1 MTHSPARGNTNI
13 NGVQVMRSSLGRRNP
28 YIIGRPINEPELLV
42 GRESIFRF
50 VEDNLRRGEKA
61 ILLDGQRRIG
71 KSSVLRNIPKFVAS
85 DEFVF
90 VPFDLQDYSQ
100 EQLSSIL
107 VAIAKEIIE
116 HLELEAAKIRLP
128 SIAEL
133 ETEPY
138 IFSSQFLPQVYEAL
152 GEKNIVLL
160 FDEFDILGIDY
171 LVPVFEDFLPYLK
184 SVIELDNKL
193 FTVLFLGR
201 QSPDMPNLL
210 SLFKDAPYQE
220 IGLLDEVSVK
230 RLITKPSKGIL
241 EYEPDAIKAILELSS
256 GHPYFT
262 QAICFAIF
270 GRARDLDNWTV
281 TRADVESIVDKAI
294 ESAEAG
300 LAWFWDGL
308 SLPEKVVFSAAAE
321 AQKIASEKADK
332 FPENLLKLLKSYG
345 VYRTESLVQAAEQ
358 LVERDFLDNKT
369 RKVKIE
375 LVRCWLV
382 KRHPLEQEVDEL
394 KKLEKVE
401 IKTLNSGSSISWQ
414 LSAQKQEL
422 AITISPSNALAIKK
436 RFLLET
442 MAAIGLISVAV
453 WLVVYR
459 LVMSCPVGE
468 NKELGF
474 FCIADTSIN
483 ISRGDRTLFPIT
495 GNTNRD
501 RGIAAFKQVN
511 YSQAEQLFKNAV
523 GDNRNDPEVLIYYNN
538 SLAKQQGSP
547 ITLAVV
553 VPVDNREPMAKEI
566 LRGVGQAQN
575 QFNQKGGLNG
585 RLLEIVIAND
595 ANKPEQAKQIAA
607 ELVKDQSVLGVIG
620 HNSSDATKQALDEYK
635 LAEVAIISPT
645 STSTSL
651 QGNNFFRTVPSD
663 AAAGKKLAEYARKS
677 LGLNSVV
684 IFYNPDSHYS
694 DNLREEFT
702 KNFEKLGGSVVRKI
716 NLTEPKFDPETEV
729 EKSLSIDKAQA
740 IVLFPDTQSTDVAL
754 KIATANAQ
762 QTARLKTNPQNPQ
775 KQGLK
780 LLGGNTLYSQTTLN
794 EDGQSVEGLILAVSW
809 FREAPQAKNFA
820 IAAGQ
825 QWGEN
830 VSWRTATSFDATQAF
845 IKALSPNPTRATVL
859 QRLPEVQLSPSETS
873 GYPLQFT
880 SEGERQSEA
889 ILVKVV
895 GDKFMLVESQK

>member
-1 MTHSPARGNTNI
+1 
-13 NGVQVMRSSLGRRNP
+13 MRSSPVRRNP
-28 YIIGRPINEPELLV
+28 YIIGRPINEPELFV

-50 VEDNLRRGEKA
+50 VEDNLRRGEKV

-71 KSSVLRNIPKFVAS
+71 KSSVLRNIPKFVAL

-107 VAIAKEIIE
+107 VALAKEIIE
-116 HLELEAAKIRLP
+116 HLELDAAKIRLP

-138 IFSSQFLPQVYEAL
+138 IFSSKFLPQVYEAL

-160 FDEFDILGIDY
+160 FDEFDVLDSDY
-171 LVPVFEDFLPYLK
+171 LVAVFEDFLPYLQ

-201 QSPDMPNLL
+201 ESPDMPNFL

-241 EYEPDAIKAILELSS
+241 EYEPDAIKAILELSG

-262 QAICFAIF
+262 QVICFAIF
-270 GRARDLDNWTV
+270 GTARDLDNWTV

-308 SLPEKVVFSAAAE
+308 SLPEKVVFSAAAA
-321 AQKIASEKADK
+321 AQKIAIEKADK
-332 FPENLLKLLKSYG
+332 IPEDPLKLLKSYG
-345 VYRTESLVQAAEQ
+345 VSRTDSLVQAAEQ
-358 LVERDFLDNKT
+358 LVKRGFWDDKT

-375 LVRCWLV
+375 LVRRWLV
-382 KRHPLEQEVDEL
+382 KRHPVEQEVDEL

-401 IKTLNSGSSISWQ
+401 IQTVNSRSIGGQ

-422 AITISPSNALAIKK
+422 AITVIPSNAPGVKK
-436 RFLLET
+436 RVLLGT
-442 MAAIGLISVAV
+442 VAVIGLISVAV
-453 WLVVYR
+453 GLGVYR
-459 LVMSCPVGE
+459 LVTPCPVGE
-468 NKELGF
+468 NKELAF
-474 FCIADTSIN
+474 FCIADTRIN
-483 ISRGDRTLFPIT
+483 ISRGDRTLFPNT
-495 GNTNRD
+495 KNTNRE
-501 RGIAAFKQVN
+501 RGIAAFKKGN
-511 YSQAEQLFKNAV
+511 YSQSAQFFKNAV
-523 GDNRNDPEVLIYYNN
+523 ADNRNDPEVLIYYNN
-538 SLAKQQGSP
+538 ALAKQQGSP
-547 ITLAVV
+547 VTLAVV
-553 VPVDNREPMAKEI
+553 VPVDNREPIAKEI
-566 LRGVGQAQN
+566 LRGVAQAQN

-595 ANKPEQAKQIAA
+595 VDKPEQAKQIAT
-607 ELVKDQSVLGVIG
+607 ELVKDKSVLGVIG
-620 HNSSDATKQALDEYK
+620 HNSSDASKQALDEYK
-635 LAEVAIISPT
+635 LAEVAMISPT

-651 QGNNFFRTVPSD
+651 QGDNFFRTVASD
-663 AAAGKKLAEYARKS
+663 VAAGKQLAEYARKF
-677 LGLNSVV
+677 LDLNAVV
-684 IFYNPDSHYS
+684 IFYNPNIPYKDS
-694 DNLREEFT
+694 LREEFT
-702 KNFEKLGGSVVRKI
+702 KNFEKLGGRIVRRI
-716 NLTEPKFDPETEV
+716 DLTEPKFDSEIEV
-729 EKSLSIDKAQA
+729 AKSLWRDKAQA
-740 IVLFPDTQSTDVAL
+740 IVLFPDTQNTDVAL

-762 QTARLKTNPQNPQ
+762 QTARLKTSPQNPQ
-775 KQGLK
+775 RQGLK
-780 LLGGNTLYSQTTLN
+780 LLGGDTLYSQTTLN
-794 EDGQSVEGLILAVSW
+794 GGSEDVEGLILAVPW
-809 FREAPQAKNFA
+809 FSQAPQSKNFA
-820 IAAGQ
+820 IAAAQ
-825 QWGEN
+825 QWGGP

-859 QRLPEVQLSPSETS
+859 RGLKNINLSDTQTS

-895 GDKFMLVESQK
+895 GDKFVLLESQK